1 MKSAM
6 LLLPLI
12 GLAAHRPATAPD
24 LAPAIVEVVGND
36 YAFRIPARVNAGR
49 TTIRF
54 RNDGKKRHEFNIFL
68 LKRGVTIDQVVNAR
82 KEGKSQLTLLD
93 GSVGVLFAEPGSR
106 APSSLTTSLLPGRD
120 YGVICI
126 FTDSAGKPRHYEMGM
141 YSVVHVT
148 GKSAA
153 AQAPPVDSVIA
164 VDYAFPRY
172 PREISPGRH
181 TLVFRNAGKHRHEIN
196 VALLKKGI
204 TLDSIVAVDK
214 HDGDVE
220 PLFEANGGHGVL
232 FSDAGEGALGGL
244 VIDFLPG
251 REYLMDCGFQDDDKS
266 PPHYKLGMYGSIK
279 VRDVKRSH

>member
-1 MKSAM
+1 VRTAV
-6 LLLPLI
+6 LLVPLI
-12 GLAAHRPATAPD
+12 GLAAARPSRAPD
-24 LAPAIVEVVGND
+24 VAPAIVEIVGND
-36 YAFRIPARVNAGR
+36 YSFRVAPRLNAGR
-49 TTIRF
+49 TTFRF
-54 RNDGKKRHEFNIFL
+54 RNDGKQRHEFNIFL

-82 KEGKSQLTLLD
+82 KQGKSQLTLLD

-106 APSSLTTSLLPGRD
+106 APSSLTTNLLPGRD

-126 FTDSAGKPRHYEMGM
+126 FSDSAGKPRHYEMGM
-141 YSVVHVT
+141 YSVVHVS
-148 GKSAA
+148 GKSSAA
-153 AQAPPVDSVIA
+153 SPPPLDSVIA
-164 VDYAFPRY
+164 VDYAYPHY

-220 PLFEANGGHGVL
+220 PLFEQNGGHGVL
-232 FSDAGEGALGGL
+232 SSIAGEAALGGL

-279 VRDVKRSH
+279 VRNSQRSH